1 MHSIEER
8 SGIDSDRL
16 HLVCFYCLSRSADP
30 ADFVAACTGY
40 YEGTKVRRY
49 EGTKVKVTYSLD
61 RTYVRDFE
69 NK

>member
-49 EGTKVKVTYSLD
+49 EGIIIIYIIYNIIIPS
-61 RTYVRDFE
+61 
-69 NK
+69 